1 MINKIK
7 ILAIMLFFI
16 LSLAGCGA
24 SLSGDGGVEPTEV
37 LDLDGQYESKV
48 SIEKEEI
55 VALDVR
61 IPKKSGYDLVGAS
74 FDPEVLQLVHYLTYE
89 DDGQPR
95 AQYMFQAMEDGGTTV
110 LIKMQPLGG
119 GNVEVYKQVVVTIGT
134 DRGLF

>member
-61 IPKKSGYDLVGAS
+61 IPKKADMILLEHPLIRKSCNWS
-74 FDPEVLQLVHYLTYE
+74 
-89 DDGQPR
+89 
-95 AQYMFQAMEDGGTTV
+95 TT
-110 LIKMQPLGG
+110 
-119 GNVEVYKQVVVTIGT
+119 
-134 DRGLF
+134 